1 MFCVKCGKKLEA
13 DAAFC
18 TECGAK
24 VEAPLGTAACSE
36 TGAPEIK
43 AEKPA
48 AYPALNE
55 MPIYVEPKQNL
66 QKKSIARCAWF
77 APAAVAISAM
87 LYTVVYMPLY
97 ESLLSKSA
105 GLPIENYGSSV
116 AGYFLLLDVLPEL
129 LYILCSALC
138 LGMYFAATAKYN
150 GALRKQAALTV
161 FIPIAFFMLLNAFFS
176 NSLMILVNM
185 GCSYSAAAVIVRFV
199 VPAVRMIIA
208 GGASYGVSYF
218 ALKQLEQRA

>member
-36 TGAPEIK
+36 TGVPEIK

-55 MPIYVEPKQNL
+55 MPVYVEPKQNL

-77 APAAVAISAM
+77 APAAVAISAI
-87 LYTVVYMPLY
+87 LYTFVYSPLY
-97 ESLLSKSA
+97 ESLLSRSA
-105 GLPIENYGSSV
+105 GLPIANYDSP
-116 AGYFLLLDVLPEL
+116 GYFLLLDVLPEL
-129 LYILCSALC
+129 LYILCSAVC

-150 GALRKQAALTV
+150 RALRKQAALTV